1 MSSDGVDAG
10 KLFSKAASRC
20 PKVVYLY
27 SLMLQINFRGL
38 DTTYP
43 RPSCD
48 VKKSYDLYYF
58 LGSSLLVETGVGET

>member
-1 MSSDGVDAG
+1 MVLMLANF
-10 KLFSKAASRC
+10 LVNAASKC

-27 SLMLQINFRGL
+27 SSMLQINFRGL

-48 VKKSYDLYYF
+48 VQKAYDLYYF
-58 LGSSLLVETGVGET
+58 LGSSLLVEIGVGET

>member
-1 MSSDGVDAG
+1 MVLMLANI
-10 KLFSKAASRC
+10 LVNAATKR

-27 SLMLQINFRGL
+27 SVTLQINFRGL

-58 LGSSLLVETGVGET
+58 LGSSLLVEIGVGET